1 MVFSVPE
8 NRLGQ
13 RGLSTTN
20 ARHGPRE
27 LVLGHCPLKG
37 CRVSLELDDLE
48 GRIDSPPRPP
58 RPVLPFGDNG
68 AHSYRS
74 RRPSA
79 KVQAAGMH
87 ARASHAPTLLE
98 ARVCTGDHA
107 KAAVDLAR
115 LLLALAALPISPFIA
130 QEHPKGHDD
139 DVDDECHGRQMAD
152 RTGCPAPRREATGS
166 SRIQSAFALQLG
178 IPHRTR
184 THTRRGRCGLS
195 WFRRP
200 GGAGRGDP
208 CTVTGPGYRPMLT
221 ANSVCL
227 PLHWAGSTTPN
238 DAEKIRA

>member
-1 MVFSVPE
+1 MRATGVPWGAYDKRPSRFPHMTRRARPCRIPDGEDGVSVPE

-13 RGLSTTN
+13 RGLSITN

-79 KVQAAGMH
+79 KIQAAGVH

-98 ARVCTGDHA
+98 ARVCTGNHA

-115 LLLALAALPISPFIA
+115 LLLPLAALPISPLIA
-130 QEHPKGHDD
+130 QENPKAHDD
-139 DVDDECHGRQMAD
+139 DVDDECHGRQYGGQG
-152 RTGCPAPRREATGS
+152 RVP
-166 SRIQSAFALQLG
+166 SAETA
-178 IPHRTR
+178 
-184 THTRRGRCGLS
+184 
-195 WFRRP
+195 
-200 GGAGRGDP
+200 
-208 CTVTGPGYRPMLT
+208 GYRI
-221 ANSVCL
+221 C
-227 PLHWAGSTTPN
+227 
-238 DAEKIRA
+238 R

>member
-1 MVFSVPE
+1 MTNDRRDFLTCRGGRDLAEYRDGEDGVSVPE

-13 RGLSTTN
+13 RGLSITN

-37 CRVSLELDDLE
+37 RRVSLELDDLE

-79 KVQAAGMH
+79 KVQTAGVQ

-98 ARVCTGDHA
+98 ARVCTGNHA

-130 QEHPKGHDD
+130 QEHPQGHDD
-139 DVDDECHGRQMAD
+139 DVDDECHGRQYGGQGRLPMSM
-152 RTGCPAPRREATGS
+152 PRREATRTCRAEGGPRINNAQPKRTAPQSRSAPCGKPASIGRHFFGS
-166 SRIQSAFALQLG
+166 KRQ
-178 IPHRTR
+178 
-184 THTRRGRCGLS
+184 
-195 WFRRP
+195 
-200 GGAGRGDP
+200 
-208 CTVTGPGYRPMLT
+208 
-221 ANSVCL
+221 
-227 PLHWAGSTTPN
+227 
-238 DAEKIRA
+238 IRVWPKG